1 MEPRL
6 PAIHDEDLSR
16 DAPRM
21 RYLVAER
28 LEQIWDICEPHLDG
42 SAARPDHRY
51 VDTALKVLARMSA
64 LYRLEAPASAPV
76 AEIAPADTA
85 RMVET
90 RLKELEAR
98 LRPAA

>member
-28 LEQIWDICEPHLDG
+28 LE
-42 SAARPDHRY
+42 
-51 VDTALKVLARMSA
+51 VLARMSA

-98 LRPAA
+98 LRPPA